1 MNRTDIK
8 SKPDLYICKYVVTL
22 HLKHLEQISF
32 CSKCFYHSVSINDIK
47 RKTMNIDQNLTL
59 T

>member
-8 SKPDLYICKYVVTL
+8 SKPYLYICKYVVTL
-22 HLKHLEQISF
+22 HLEQISF